1 MSFQGVIAGADEE
14 KFIISTS
21 AGYGFISEIRN
32 TLSNKKTGKNFIKLT
47 PQSKLVPPIKIL
59 PHHQLIVA
67 ISSIGRML
75 IFSLDSLPILPR
87 GKGNKIINIPK
98 AKFESGEEAM
108 THICLL
114 GAESKL
120 QLHSGKQFKNFSVKD
135 LENYLSDRAK
145 RGLMLPQGY
154 RKVDR
159 VIEVFDVSEDS

>member
-1 MSFQGVIAGADEE
+1 
-14 KFIISTS
+14 
-21 AGYGFISEIRN
+21 
-32 TLSNKKTGKNFIKLT
+32 
-47 PQSKLVPPIKIL
+47 
-59 PHHQLIVA
+59 
-67 ISSIGRML
+67 
-75 IFSLDSLPILPR
+75 
-87 GKGNKIINIPK
+87 
-98 AKFESGEEAM
+98 
-108 THICLL
+108 LL

>member
-1 MSFQGVIAGADEE
+1 
-14 KFIISTS
+14 
-21 AGYGFISEIRN
+21 
-32 TLSNKKTGKNFIKLT
+32 
-47 PQSKLVPPIKIL
+47 
-59 PHHQLIVA
+59 
-67 ISSIGRML
+67 ML

-98 AKFESGEEAM
+98 AKFESDEEAM

-159 VIEVFDVSEDS
+159 VIEVFDASEES